1 MISSRRWKRLFDL
14 GLSRRADIERGVDEE
29 IALHLQL
36 RTEWLI
42 ARGHSPEQARAL
54 ALERFGPLP
63 EARAQLTTTA
73 STRVRHMRLT
83 EQLHAIRQDIGYSM
97 RQLRRAPG
105 FSLAVITAL
114 GLGVGANATM
124 FGAIDQ
130 LLLRPPAHVADPSRL
145 VTLAFRDVRRD
156 PSHLQRVLSFPIYE
170 DLSRTTGAFAVVGIY
185 RRATVD
191 IGTGAD
197 TRSLQASL
205 ASDTYF
211 RALGVRPFAGRFFT
225 AEEAGNAPGAP
236 VAVLG
241 YELWQ
246 RSFAGDPNV
255 IGKTISL
262 ADAPHT
268 VIGIAPEGFN
278 DLGLTPVDVWLPLT
292 DGLPAASVAALAQQ
306 RQTYAYSIVARLV
319 PGVSIGTASQIA
331 TAAMTSGERR
341 AGTTD
346 AELRALGRRVE
357 LTSALPRDARGDE
370 PEARVAELL
379 GAVSLFVL
387 LLACANVM
395 NLQLARGIRRRREIA
410 VRIALGVSNGRLVR
424 QLALDCVL
432 LAIAG
437 GVVGLLIARVGG
449 RFIRET
455 LLGGSLGALDST
467 DSRVLIFSFLIALV
481 AGLLTG
487 LVPASAILRSN
498 LVTSLKE
505 GTRSS
510 DSTRTSR
517 LRAVLLGV
525 QAGLTT
531 VLLVGTGLFVLSLR
545 RIEAVPL
552 GFDPTH
558 AAMAR
563 LNLSGRRMPPL
574 ADESPEERA
583 QSRAMFR
590 RLEEV
595 ARTTPGVTAAALA
608 LTAPFEGGYA
618 QAVTIPGRDS
628 VPTTRD
634 GGPYYNAVSADY
646 FAAIGSRL
654 VAGRAFTSA
663 DQATAPRVAIVN
675 ETAARL
681 WWPGESAIGKCV
693 RIGDAQQP
701 CATIVGV
708 VQNTHRRKIIEDD
721 FVQLFVP
728 IDQSDPLTPG
738 VVIFRTAGDPERVI
752 PLAQR
757 RMQGSVA
764 GLPYVRV
771 RPLDALVAPGKRSWT
786 LGAAMF
792 GVFGILALVLA
803 TIGLYSVLAY
813 DVAQRRYEFAVRR
826 ALGAAASSLTTLVV
840 QRGMATVCAGVLA
853 GVVIGLGAQRLIQP
867 LLFETSPREPIIYA
881 AVFLLLG
888 IISLMATVI
897 PGLRAARID
906 PGIALRG
913 D

>member
-1 MISSRRWKRLFDL
+1 MTSPRWKRLFDL
-14 GLSRRADIERGVDEE
+14 GLRRRSDIERGVDDE
-29 IALHLQL
+29 IALHLEL

-42 ARGHSPEQARAL
+42 ARGHAPEQARAL
-54 ALERFGPLP
+54 ALERFGPLD
-63 EARAQLTTTA
+63 EARIQLTTTA
-73 STRVRHMRLT
+73 STGARHMRFT
-83 EQLHAIRQDIGYSM
+83 EELHSIRQDIGYSA

-105 FSLAVITAL
+105 FSFAVITAL

-130 LLLRPPAHVADPSRL
+130 LLLRPPAHVADPARL

-156 PSHLQRVLSFPIYE
+156 PSHLQRVLSFPIYQ
-170 DLSRTTGAFAVVGIY
+170 DLERATNVFAVVGIY
-185 RRATVD
+185 RRTTVD
-191 IGTGAD
+191 FGTGAE
-197 TRSLQASL
+197 TSSLQASL
-205 ASDTYF
+205 ASETYF
-211 RALGVRPFAGRFFT
+211 RAVGVRPLAGRFFT
-225 AEEAGNAPGAP
+225 PDEAGNSPGAP
-236 VAVLG
+236 VAILG
-241 YELWQ
+241 YEFWQ

-262 ADAPHT
+262 ADAPHSI
-268 VIGIAPEGFN
+268 IGVAPEGFN

-292 DGLPAASVAALAQQ
+292 DGLPAATVAALGQQ
-306 RQTYAYSIVARLV
+306 RQTYAYSIVARLA
-319 PGVSIGTASQIA
+319 PGVNIGTASQVA
-331 TAAMTSGERR
+331 TATVIAGERN

-346 AELRALGRRVE
+346 ATLRSLGRRVE
-357 LTSALPRDARGDE
+357 LTTALPRDARGDE

-379 GAVSLFVL
+379 GGVSLFVL

-410 VRIALGVSNGRLVR
+410 VRIALGVSSRRLVR

-437 GVVGLLIARVGG
+437 GIAGLVIARVFG

-455 LLGGSLGALDST
+455 LLGGSVGSLAST
-467 DSRVLIFSFLIALV
+467 DSRVLIFAFAV
-481 AGLLTG
+481 AVAAGLLTG

-498 LVTSLKE
+498 LVSSLKE
-505 GTRSS
+505 GARGT

-517 LRAVLLGV
+517 LRATLLGV
-525 QAGLTT
+525 QACLTT

-552 GFDPTH
+552 GFDPAH

-563 LNLSGRRMPPL
+563 VNFSGRRMPPL
-574 ADESPEERA
+574 VDETAEERA
-583 QSRAMFR
+583 QSRSLFR

-618 QAVTIPGRDS
+618 QSVTIPGRDS
-628 VPTTRD
+628 VPVTRD
-634 GGPYYNAVSADY
+634 GGPYFNAVSADY
-646 FAAIGSRL
+646 FTAIGSRL
-654 VAGRAFTSA
+654 VAGRPFSAA
-663 DQATAPRVAIVN
+663 DQTTAPRVVIIN

-693 RIGDAQQP
+693 HVGDAQQP
-701 CATIVGV
+701 CATVVGI
-708 VQNTHRRKIIEDD
+708 VQNTHRRKIVEDD

-738 VVIFRTAGDPERVI
+738 VVIFRTAGDPERVV
-752 PLAQR
+752 PLVQR
-757 RMQGSVA
+757 RLQGAVA

-771 RPLDALVAPGKRSWT
+771 RPLDALVAPGKRAWK

-792 GVFGILALVLA
+792 GVFGGLALVLA

-826 ALGAAASSLTTLVV
+826 ALGAAATTLTTLVV
-840 QRGMATVCAGVLA
+840 QRGMATVGA
-853 GVVIGLGAQRLIQP
+853 GVVVGVLVGLGAQRLIQP
-867 LLFETSPREPIIYA
+867 LLFETSPREPIVYL
-881 AVFLLLG
+881 AVFVVLG
-888 IISLMATVI
+888 VISLAATAI
-897 PGLRAARID
+897 PGLRAARVD